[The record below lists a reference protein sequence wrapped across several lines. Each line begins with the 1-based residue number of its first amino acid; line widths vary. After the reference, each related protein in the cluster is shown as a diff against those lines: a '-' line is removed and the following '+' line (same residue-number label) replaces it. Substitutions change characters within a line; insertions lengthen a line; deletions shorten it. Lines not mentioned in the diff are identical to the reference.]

1 MQVKQYK
8 GNKECELSDFKV
20 LENQDGSL
28 QISGYA
34 NTKHVADRYG
44 DIPTEYNRSYVY
56 DVNEFLKNPVM
67 LVSHN
72 SDISHV
78 AGSFTKVQEDERGL
92 YVEGT
97 ITNSDL
103 PLMKHLRTLIKEGH
117 IKTFSIGGVWSFE
130 DLNNPEH
137 LTLAQIYEI
146 SIVAIPAD
154 PNATFA
160 PVAAEPQKEVPDY
173 SVLTKKLTVFEMK
186 QKLQQFEVNNN
197 KPALSGK
204 EQ

>member
-1 MQVKQYK
+1 MKIKQYK
-8 GNKECELSDFKV
+8 SNKECELTDFKV
-20 LENQDGSL
+20 LKNADGSL

-44 DIPTEYNRSYVY
+44 DIPTEFNRSYVY
-56 DVNEFLKNPVM
+56 DVNEFLKNPIM

-103 PLMKHLRTLIKEGH
+103 PLMKHLRTLIEEKH
-117 IKTFSIGGVWSFE
+117 IKTFSIGGEWIFE
-130 DLNNPEH
+130 DLQNPDH
-137 LTLAQIYEI
+137 LTLAKIYEI
-146 SIVAIPAD
+146 SIVAVPAD
-154 PNATFA
+154 PNATFE
-160 PVAAEPQKEVPDY
+160 PVEEPAKTAPDY
-173 SVLTKKLTVFEMK
+173 SALGKKIAVFEMK
-186 QKLQQFEVNNN
+186 QKLKDFEVKNN

>member
-1 MQVKQYK
+1 MQIKQYK
-8 GNKECELSDFKV
+8 SNKECELTDFKV
-20 LENQDGSL
+20 LKNADGSL

-44 DIPTEYNRSYVY
+44 DIPTEFNRSYVY
-56 DVNEFLKNPVM
+56 DVNEFLKNPIM

-78 AGSFTKVQEDERGL
+78 AGSFTKVKEDERGL

-103 PLMKHLRTLIKEGH
+103 PLMKHLRTLIEEKH
-117 IKTFSIGGVWSFE
+117 IKTFSIGGEWIFE
-130 DLNNPEH
+130 DLQNPDH
-137 LTLAQIYEI
+137 LTLAKIYEI
-146 SIVAIPAD
+146 SIVAVPAD
-154 PNATFA
+154 PNATFE
-160 PVAAEPQKEVPDY
+160 PVQDTQKTAPDY
-173 SVLTKKLTVFEMK
+173 SVLNKKLTVFEWK
-186 QKLQQFEVNNN
+186 QKLTGFEVKNN

>member
-1 MQVKQYK
+1 MQIKQYK
-8 GNKECELSDFKV
+8 ANKECELTDFKV
-20 LENQDGSL
+20 LKNADGSL

-44 DIPTEYNRSYVY
+44 DIPTEFNRSYVY
-56 DVNEFLKNPVM
+56 DVNEFLKNPIM

-103 PLMKHLRTLIKEGH
+103 PLMKHLRTLIEEKH
-117 IKTFSIGGVWSFE
+117 IKTFSIGGEWIFE
-130 DLNNPEH
+130 DLQNPAH
-137 LTLAQIYEI
+137 LTLAKIYEI
-146 SIVAIPAD
+146 SIVAVPAD
-154 PNATFA
+154 PNAVFE
-160 PVAAEPQKEVPDY
+160 PVQEPVKAAPDY
-173 SVLTKKLTVFEMK
+173 SGLKKKLAVFEMK
-186 QKLQQFEVNNN
+186 QKLNDFDVKNN

>member
-1 MQVKQYK
+1 MQIKQYK
-8 GNKECELSDFKV
+8 SNKECELTDFKV
-20 LENQDGSL
+20 LKNADGSL

-44 DIPTEYNRSYVY
+44 DIPTEFNRSYVY
-56 DVNEFLKNPVM
+56 DVNEFLKNPIM

-103 PLMKHLRTLIKEGH
+103 PLMKHLRTLIEEKH
-117 IKTFSIGGVWSFE
+117 IKTFSIGGEWIFE
-130 DLNNPEH
+130 DLQNPDH
-137 LTLAQIYEI
+137 LTLAKIYEI
-146 SIVAIPAD
+146 SIVAVPAD
-154 PNATFA
+154 PNATFE
-160 PVAAEPQKEVPDY
+160 PVQDTQKTAPDY
-173 SVLTKKLTVFEMK
+173 SVLNKKLTVFEWK
-186 QKLQQFEVNNN
+186 QKLTGFEVKNN

>member
-1 MQVKQYK
+1 MKIKQYK
-8 GNKECELSDFKV
+8 GNRACELADFKV
-20 LENQDGSL
+20 LEHPDGSL

-67 LVSHN
+67 LVSHK

-97 ITNSDL
+97 ITNSDS

-117 IKTFSIGGVWSFE
+117 IKTFSIGGMWSFE

-154 PNATFA
+154 PNATFE
-160 PVAAEPQKEVPDY
+160 PVAAAPQKEAPNY
-173 SVLTKKLTVFEMK
+173 SVLNNKLTVFEMK
-186 QKLQQFEVNNN
+186 QKLHQFEVKNQQ
-197 KPALSGK
+197 PATSGK
-204 EQ
+204 EH